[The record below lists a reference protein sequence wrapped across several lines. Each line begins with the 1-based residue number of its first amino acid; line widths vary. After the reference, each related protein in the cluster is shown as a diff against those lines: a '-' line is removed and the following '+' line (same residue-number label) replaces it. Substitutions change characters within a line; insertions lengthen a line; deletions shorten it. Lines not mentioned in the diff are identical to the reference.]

1 MSFDIGVLFCR
12 SSLAELRARSISVTL
27 GESFLFWGFRLT
39 PPLSR
44 LLEVSRIALPKNT
57 SGVYGLTKRESLAQ
71 TFTRFRITCTA
82 FCMS

>member
-1 MSFDIGVLFCR
+1 
-12 SSLAELRARSISVTL
+12 
-27 GESFLFWGFRLT
+27 LT

-71 TFTRFRITCTA
+71 TFTRSRITCTA